1 MEIALAMEVADKQA
15 SNFRNSPETG
25 GINYVKPP
33 HPPKTPKQRKPCFRC
48 GEDHVPQKCR
58 FKDENCR
65 NCKSKG
71 HIAKMCKKKAPTAR
85 TEQNWRKQSVRYMEA
100 GDQPPNNQDDE
111 FKLFQISQEKPE
123 PSITL
128 PVKVNGED
136 CSMELDTGASVSI
149 MSEEAWKKRFPKAPL
164 EKSTLKLR
172 TYTGEALDIIGQAH
186 VQVAYQ
192 DQTANLP
199 LQIIKGKGP
208 SLFGR
213 NWLRDIKVNWGS
225 IKKISCDLDNV
236 LTKHKSVFNDE
247 LGTMQGTKAKLFVK
261 SGSKPKFFKP
271 RPVPHALKG
280 AIEQELDRLEGMG
293 VIEKVR
299 YSEWAAPIVPV
310 VKPDNSIRVC
320 GDYKITVNSVLEV
333 DQHPLPNPEELFV
346 ALSGGVKFSKLDL
359 SRAYQQILL
368 DEDSREYV
376 TINTHKGLYRPTRL
390 PFGVSSASAIFQSK
404 IEQVLQGIP
413 MVVCR
418 VDDIL
423 ISGKDDQEHL
433 SNLSEVLTRL
443 ESAGLRLKRSKCQF
457 MQPTVEYLGY
467 RIDAQGLH
475 AIEKKVEAIRH
486 APAPENQQQLRS
498 FLGMINYY
506 SKFIS
511 NYSTI
516 THPLNELLKDGVEW
530 KWSENQQ
537 KSFQQLKDKLSNA
550 PVLTHFSDTL
560 PLKLDTDASQYGI
573 GAVIS
578 HVLPSGE
585 ERPIAYASRT
595 LSKSE
600 RNYSQIE
607 KEALSIIFGV
617 KKFHQYLYGRKFLLV
632 TDHKPLTTVLG
643 PKSGIPTLAAAR
655 LQRWAL
661 LLAAY
666 QYDIEYRST
675 EKHANADCLSR
686 LPIQCEKS
694 NEGVDEAKLIN
705 LLQIESLPMD
715 VDQVRKATR
724 NDPMLSR
731 VLQFVMTGWPEK
743 PIAPEIT
750 QYFNKRHEITVEDG
764 CLLWGIRVI
773 IPKQLRERVLHEL
786 HTGHPG
792 IVRMKSLARLHVW
805 WPNLDKDIAT
815 IVQRCNDCQ
824 KSRNKP
830 QPAPLHPWD
839 WPKMP
844 WQRAH
849 IDFAGPFMGKMFLIV
864 VDSHSKW
871 LEVEVMSSITSEAT
885 IEKLRD
891 LFARYGIPQQ
901 LVSDN
906 GSQFTSREFAE
917 FMKGNGIK
925 HTLVAPYHP
934 RSNGQAERF
943 VQTFKQF
950 FKTEGGDSIKQSL
963 ARFLF
968 SYRTTPNSTTGQTP
982 AELFLNRRVRTRL
995 DLIRP
1000 DLGRKVF
1007 NKQSNQ
1013 KTRHD
1018 KSSSER
1024 EFALG
1029 EQVLVQNFRGEPK
1042 WLDGT
1047 VSEQTGPVSY
1057 KVLVG
1062 DQLWK
1067 RHIDQMHQ
1075 KHGSQIIH
1083 PISGENVTVTPI
1095 PDIVIDKEIPPIP
1108 TPRSETVETIPKEP
1122 ISELDNA
1129 ATAQAAAIAQPQAGP
1144 RYPTRQRKAP
1154 QRLGFDS

>member
-1 MEIALAMEVADKQA
+1 M
-15 SNFRNSPETG
+15 
-25 GINYVKPP
+25 
-33 HPPKTPKQRKPCFRC
+33 
-48 GEDHVPQKCR
+48 
-58 FKDENCR
+58 
-65 NCKSKG
+65 
-71 HIAKMCKKKAPTAR
+71 
-85 TEQNWRKQSVRYMEA
+85 
-100 GDQPPNNQDDE
+100 
-111 FKLFQISQEKPE
+111 
-123 PSITL
+123 
-128 PVKVNGED
+128 
-136 CSMELDTGASVSI
+136 
-149 MSEEAWKKRFPKAPL
+149 
-164 EKSTLKLR
+164 
-172 TYTGEALDIIGQAH
+172 
-186 VQVAYQ
+186 
-192 DQTANLP
+192 
-199 LQIIKGKGP
+199 
-208 SLFGR
+208 
-213 NWLRDIKVNWGS
+213 
-225 IKKISCDLDNV
+225 
-236 LTKHKSVFNDE
+236 
-247 LGTMQGTKAKLFVK
+247 
-261 SGSKPKFFKP
+261 
-271 RPVPHALKG
+271 
-280 AIEQELDRLEGMG
+280 
-293 VIEKVR
+293 
-299 YSEWAAPIVPV
+299 
-310 VKPDNSIRVC
+310 
-320 GDYKITVNSVLEV
+320 
-333 DQHPLPNPEELFV
+333 
-346 ALSGGVKFSKLDL
+346 
-359 SRAYQQILL
+359 SRAYQQIVL

-376 TINTHKGLYRPTRL
+376 TINTHKGLYRPTLL

-423 ISGKDDQEHL
+423 ISGKNDQEHL
-433 SNLSEVLTRL
+433 DHLDEVLTRL
-443 ESAGLRLKRSKCQF
+443 ESTGLRLKLSKCQF

-475 AIEKKVEAIRH
+475 AIEKKVETIRN

-530 KWSENQQ
+530 KWCETQQ
-537 KSFQQLKDKLSNA
+537 KAFQRLKDKLSNA

-578 HVLPSGE
+578 HVLPSRE

-595 LSKSE
+595 LTKSE
-600 RNYSQIE
+600 RNYAQIE
-607 KEALSIIFGV
+607 KEALSIVFGV

-632 TDHKPLTTVLG
+632 TDHKPLTTLLG
-643 PKSGIPTLAAAR
+643 PKSGIPT
-655 LQRWAL
+655 
-661 LLAAY
+661 
-666 QYDIEYRST
+666 
-675 EKHANADCLSR
+675 
-686 LPIQCEKS
+686 
-694 NEGVDEAKLIN
+694 
-705 LLQIESLPMD
+705 
-715 VDQVRKATR
+715 
-724 NDPMLSR
+724 
-731 VLQFVMTGWPEK
+731 GWPDKQNE
-743 PIAPEIT
+743 PEIT
-750 QYFNKRHEITVEDG
+750 HYFSKRHEITVEDG
-764 CLLWGIRVI
+764 CLLRGIRVI

-786 HTGHPG
+786 HKGHPG

-815 IVQRCNDCQ
+815 IVQQCNDCQ

-844 WQRAH
+844 WQRIH

-871 LEVEVMSSITSEAT
+871 IEVEVMSSITSEAT

-891 LFARYGIPQQ
+891 MFARHGIPQQ

-906 GSQFTSREFAE
+906 GSQFTSNEFSD

-950 FKTEGGDSIKQSL
+950 FKAEGSDSIKQSL

-982 AELFLNRRVRTRL
+982 AELFLNRRLRTRL
-995 DLIRP
+995 DLMRP

-1007 NKQSNQ
+1007 DKQSDQ
-1013 KTRHD
+1013 KARHD
-1018 KSSSER
+1018 KVSKER
-1024 EFALG
+1024 EFALR
-1029 EQVLVQNFRGEPK
+1029 EQVLVQNFRGKPQ
-1042 WLDGT
+1042 WLNGT
-1047 VSEQTGPVSY
+1047 VAEQTGPVSY

-1067 RHIDQMHQ
+1067 RHVDQMHQ
-1075 KHGSQIIH
+1075 QRGSKID
-1083 PISGENVTVTPI
+1083 NVKRSANVSMTPPNVVSNQDVVDVPAI
-1095 PDIVIDKEIPPIP
+1095 
-1108 TPRSETVETIPKEP
+1108 TSAQSETAEVPRNEP
-1122 ISELDNA
+1122 ISDPGNDVIA
-1129 ATAQAAAIAQPQAGP
+1129 HPTATAQPQAKP
-1144 RYPTRQRKAP
+1144 RYPTRQRQAP